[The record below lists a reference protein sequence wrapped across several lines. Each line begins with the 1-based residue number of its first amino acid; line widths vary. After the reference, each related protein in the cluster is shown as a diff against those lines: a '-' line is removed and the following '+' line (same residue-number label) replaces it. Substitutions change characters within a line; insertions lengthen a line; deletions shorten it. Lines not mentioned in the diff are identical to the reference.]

1 MGGAVLLL
9 VLGLA
14 VGILQVMLF
23 FKIWAMTDN
32 VEKIYKL
39 LKKNILLKIL
49 IGRLVQEFL
58 IIFMKN
64 IDLKN

>member
-23 FKIWAMTDN
+23 FKIWVMTDN
-32 VEKIYKL
+32 VEKIYKI
-39 LKKNILLKIL
+39 LKKNFEK
-49 IGRLVQEFL
+49 GDESNHSNPSAPQQ
-58 IIFMKN
+58 
-64 IDLKN
+64 

>member
-9 VLGLA
+9 VLVLA

-23 FKIWAMTDN
+23 FKIWVMTDN

-39 LKKNILLKIL
+39 LKKNFVK
-49 IGRLVQEFL
+49 GDESNHSNPSAPQQ
-58 IIFMKN
+58 
-64 IDLKN
+64 

>member
-39 LKKNILLKIL
+39 FIL
-49 IGRLVQEFL
+49 
-58 IIFMKN
+58 
-64 IDLKN
+64 

>member
-32 VEKIYKL
+32 VDKIYKL
-39 LKKNILLKIL
+39 LKVNFEKSDESNHSNPSDP
-49 IGRLVQEFL
+49 QQ
-58 IIFMKN
+58 
-64 IDLKN
+64 

>member
-9 VLGLA
+9 VLGLV

-39 LKKNILLKIL
+39 LKKNFEK
-49 IGRLVQEFL
+49 GGKSNHSNPSAPEQ
-58 IIFMKN
+58 
-64 IDLKN
+64 

>member
-9 VLGLA
+9 VLVLA

-23 FKIWAMTDN
+23 FKIWVMTDN

-39 LKKNILLKIL
+39 LKKNFEK
-49 IGRLVQEFL
+49 GDESNHSNPSAPQQ
-58 IIFMKN
+58 
-64 IDLKN
+64 

>member
-1 MGGAVLLL
+1 MGGAVVLL

-32 VEKIYKL
+32 VDKIYKL
-39 LKKNILLKIL
+39 LKVNFEKSDESNH
-49 IGRLVQEFL
+49 
-58 IIFMKN
+58 
-64 IDLKN
+64 